1 VHFELSKNQKPDES
15 IKDLIIKIVKEQKPK
30 TTSQLIKIVQQTTK
44 LSEKKIINILNQLED
59 EDKIQFNTKQ
69 EIASTST
76 GNYLFTSG
84 STWYW
89 TIIAVAIAT
98 TIIVFTVPQ
107 DSYPLAYLR
116 NVLGVIF
123 VLFLPGYAFIKAF
136 FPTKLP
142 IQTSSQSL
150 DNIERFALS
159 TGLSIAL
166 TPMVALILYYSPI
179 GIGLTPITLSL
190 LALTTVL
197 ATAAMARE
205 DRAKSTKIQPNP
217 EYY

>member
-1 VHFELSKNQKPDES
+1 MHFELSKNQKPDES
-15 IKDLIIKIVKEQKPK
+15 IKNLIIKTVKEQKPE
-30 TTSQLIKIVQQTTK
+30 TTSQLIEIVQQTTK

-59 EDKIQFNTKQ
+59 EDKIQFSTKQ
-69 EIASTST
+69 EIASTSI
-76 GNYLFTSG
+76 GNYLFISE
-84 STWYW
+84 SAWYW
-89 TIIAVAIAT
+89 TIIALAIAT

-107 DSYPLAYLR
+107 DSYPLAYVR

-123 VLFLPGYAFIKAF
+123 VLFLPGYAFTKAF

-150 DNIERFALS
+150 ENIERFAFS
-159 TGLSIAL
+159 IGLSIAL
-166 TPMVALILYYSPI
+166 TPMVALILYYSPV

-205 DRAKSTKIQPNP
+205 YRAKSTNIQPNP
-217 EYY
+217 QYY

>member
-1 VHFELSKNQKPDES
+1 MHFELSKNQKPDES